1 MSHIV
6 AFKVLKRLREE
17 QPELLLDAPARE
29 EVKDLNLDK
38 VSPNTAPSELKK
50 LSDQIARNRLTA
62 PGLSRAEAQNLVRR
76 IGH

>member
-6 AFKVLKRLREE
+6 ASKVLKRLREE
-17 QPELLLDAPARE
+17 QPELLRDAPVRE

-38 VSPNTAPSELKK
+38 VNPNMAPSELKK

-62 PGLSRAEAQNLVRR
+62 PGLSRAEAQTLVRR